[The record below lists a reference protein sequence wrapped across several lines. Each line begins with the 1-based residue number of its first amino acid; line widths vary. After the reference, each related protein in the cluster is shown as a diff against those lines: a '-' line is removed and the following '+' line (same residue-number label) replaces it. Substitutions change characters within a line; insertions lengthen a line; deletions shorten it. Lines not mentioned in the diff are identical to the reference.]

1 MIHYLKADFYK
12 IIKERKLTVSFGIL
26 ILLSLLSAF
35 LLKDNPTAD
44 NTSSLL
50 QLLSQ
55 FITLFFIVPTN
66 LFFGED
72 FTNRTI
78 NNIIIKKKQRHSL
91 FCYKTL
97 ATILLNL
104 SYVLIAYLL
113 SSIFRVLLHGQLD
126 GPLILKTFLY
136 QLPLLICISFIAIL
150 IFVGINRIGTAYLTY
165 ILLNLLLDN
174 VSRLIF
180 SNILHL
186 DISSDYFLFASL
198 QKCDQITLVTI
209 TLSYIAL
216 LIYLIISFS
225 IFNHKE
231 LK

>member
-91 FCYKTL
+91 FCYKAL

-113 SSIFRVLLHGQLD
+113 SSIFRVLLHGQVD
-126 GPLILKTFLY
+126 TPLILKTFLY
-136 QLPLLICISFIAIL
+136 QLPLLVCISFIAIL
-150 IFVGINRIGTAYLTY
+150 IFVGMNRIGTAYLTY

-180 SNILHL
+180 SNVLHL

-198 QKCDQITLVTI
+198 QKGDQITLVTI
-209 TLSYIAL
+209 TLSGIAL
-216 LIYLIISFS
+216 LIYLIISFN

>member
-225 IFNHKE
+225 IFNNKE

>member
-209 TLSYIAL
+209 TLSCIAL

-225 IFNHKE
+225 IFNNKE

>member
-126 GPLILKTFLY
+126 GPLILKTFL
-136 QLPLLICISFIAIL
+136 I
-150 IFVGINRIGTAYLTY
+150 
-165 ILLNLLLDN
+165 
-174 VSRLIF
+174 
-180 SNILHL
+180 
-186 DISSDYFLFASL
+186 
-198 QKCDQITLVTI
+198 K
-209 TLSYIAL
+209 LSV
-216 LIYLIISFS
+216 
-225 IFNHKE
+225 N
-231 LK
+231 

>member
-174 VSRLIF
+174 VNRLII

-186 DISSDYFLFASL
+186 DISNDYFLFASL
-198 QKCDQITLVTI
+198 QKCNQITLVTI
-209 TLSYIAL
+209 TLSCIAL

-225 IFNHKE
+225 IFNNKE

>member
-174 VSRLIF
+174 VNRLII

>member
-198 QKCDQITLVTI
+198 QKCNQITLVTI